1 MDEKLLDE
9 IQSMED
15 EVESMDVGSYD
26 GLVGNYLSQRDS
38 TMAVTTSYTKGFG
51 KSSFENRGSNDT
63 CAVPDLISVQY
74 QT

>member
-26 GLVGNYLSQRDS
+26 GLVGVALSCVRS
-38 TMAVTTSYTKGFG
+38 LCSR
-51 KSSFENRGSNDT
+51 SPWPHLR
-63 CAVPDLISVQY
+63 
-74 QT
+74 